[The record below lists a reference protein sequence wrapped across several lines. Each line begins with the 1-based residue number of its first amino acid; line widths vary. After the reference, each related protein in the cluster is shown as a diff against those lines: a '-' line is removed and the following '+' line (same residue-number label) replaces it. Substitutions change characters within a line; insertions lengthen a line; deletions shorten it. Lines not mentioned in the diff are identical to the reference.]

1 MATIQRNTRIAT
13 VLAVAL
19 VAAAAFT
26 AAPAQAADMEVRI
39 DNFAFAPQ
47 RSLYPTADAMPSAAD
62 VAEFL
67 AAHGIRYV
75 YQDAIHS
82 GTLVPWAVEVFRDGD
97 HRLLRVAAVGSR

>member
-1 MATIQRNTRIAT
+1 MVPMCFQRESLGVR
-13 VLAVAL
+13 VG
-19 VAAAAFT
+19 
-26 AAPAQAADMEVRI
+26 APADRTLMSPF
-39 DNFAFAPQ
+39 FAFAPQ
-47 RSLYPTADAMPSAAD
+47 RSLYPTADAMPSADD